1 MPAQI
6 AEYKCPACTG
16 PLHFVGESGKL
27 ECEYC
32 GSAYDVAEI
41 EALYA
46 GQEEKAEAAF
56 QETEAKGETGELGE
70 EPAWDTSALQED
82 WGADSEGMKAYSC
95 PSCGAELICDATTAA
110 TSCPYCGNNTIVPG
124 QFGGTMKPD
133 YVIPFKLDKKAAV
146 AALKKHY
153 SKKFFLP
160 RAFSSGNHLEEVQ
173 GIYVPFLLFDAG
185 AEADCRFHATRSH
198 THTDGDYRVTVTEQ
212 FDVRRSGTMEFERIP
227 VDGSKKMPDDY
238 MDSIE
243 PFDYAGLKSFST
255 AYLPGYLADKYD
267 VTAQES
273 MERADRRCH
282 NSAFDQMRRDISGYE
297 VVNQVGGN
305 VRLHRGKVHYV
316 LMPVWTLRTRWKNQ
330 DYLFMMNGQTGKMVG
345 DLPVSNGKVTAFFSV
360 LAVTLSGLMLWSG
373 LGQTIAR
380 IFLA

>member
-6 AEYKCPACTG
+6 TEYKCPACTG

-27 ECEYC
+27 ECDYC
-32 GSAYDVAEI
+32 GSTYDVAEF

-46 GQEEKAEAAF
+46 GQETKAEAAF
-56 QETEAKGETGELGE
+56 QQAEAKGENGEPGE
-70 EPAWDTSALQED
+70 EPAWDTSALQGD
-82 WGADSEGMKAYSC
+82 WGADGEGMKAYSC
-95 PSCGAELICDATTAA
+95 PSCGAELICEATTAA

-173 GIYVPFLLFDAG
+173 GIYVPFWLFDAG

-198 THTDGDYRVTVTEQ
+198 THTDGDYRVTVTEH
-212 FDVRRSGTMEFERIP
+212 FDVWRSGTMKFERIP

-243 PFDYAGLKSFST
+243 PFDYTGLKPFST

-305 VRLHRGKVHYV
+305 VRLHRGKVHYA

-380 IFLA
+380 IFLG

>member
-1 MPAQI
+1 MASQI
-6 AEYKCPACTG
+6 TNYQCPACTG
-16 PLHFVGESGKL
+16 PLHFASGSGKL

-173 GIYVPFLLFDAG
+173 GIYVPFWLFDAG
-185 AEADCRFHATRSH
+185 AEVDCRFHATRSH
-198 THTDGDYRVTVTEQ
+198 THTDGDYRVTV
-212 FDVRRSGTMEFERIP
+212 
-227 VDGSKKMPDDY
+227 
-238 MDSIE
+238 IE
-243 PFDYAGLKSFST
+243 HF
-255 AYLPGYLADKYD
+255 
-267 VTAQES
+267 
-273 MERADRRCH
+273 
-282 NSAFDQMRRDISGYE
+282 
-297 VVNQVGGN
+297 
-305 VRLHRGKVHYV
+305 
-316 LMPVWTLRTRWKNQ
+316 
-330 DYLFMMNGQTGKMVG
+330 
-345 DLPVSNGKVTAFFSV
+345 
-360 LAVTLSGLMLWSG
+360 
-373 LGQTIAR
+373 
-380 IFLA
+380 

>member
-16 PLHFVGESGKL
+16 PLHFVGEPGKL
-27 ECEYC
+27 EGEYC

-173 GIYVPFLLFDAG
+173 GIYVPFWLFDAG

-198 THTDGDYRVTVTEQ
+198 THTDGDYRVTVTEH